1 MAMKTIRVSEEI
13 HTKLS
18 HLGLKSETYNDI
30 IGRLISAYEK
40 EYLEDFSDEDAEYY
54 NERIRQFENGN
65 YEGTRKV
72 DLDAIRAKRSQ

>member
-1 MAMKTIRVSEEI
+1 MTMKTIRVSEEI

-30 IGRLISAYEK
+30 IARLISAYEK
-40 EYLEDFSDEDAEYY
+40 EYLEDFTDEDAEYY

>member
-30 IGRLISAYEK
+30 IGRLISAYE
-40 EYLEDFSDEDAEYY
+40 EQYLDDLTDEEAAYY

-65 YEGTRKV
+65 YDGTVEVNLEALRKKY
-72 DLDAIRAKRSQ
+72 DW

>member
-1 MAMKTIRVSEEI
+1 MKTIRVSEEI
-13 HTKLS
+13 HKKLS

-30 IGRLISAYEK
+30 IGRLISAYE
-40 EYLEDFSDEDAEYY
+40 EEFFEDFSDEDAAYY
-54 NERIRQFENGN
+54 NERIRQFEKGN

>member
-1 MAMKTIRVSEEI
+1 MVMKTIRVSEEI

-30 IGRLISAYEK
+30 IGRLISAYEA
-40 EYLEDFSDEDAEYY
+40 EYLDDFTDEEAAYY

-65 YEGTRKV
+65 YEGTVEV
-72 DLDAIRAKRSQ
+72 DLDALREKYE

>member
-1 MAMKTIRVSEEI
+1 MAMKTIRVSEDI
-13 HTKLS
+13 HNKLS

-30 IGRLISAYEK
+30 IGRLISVYEE
-40 EYLEDFSDEDAEYY
+40 EYFEDFSDEDAEYY

>member
-1 MAMKTIRVSEEI
+1 MKTIRISEEI

-30 IGRLISAYEK
+30 IGRLISAYE
-40 EYLEDFSDEDAEYY
+40 EAYFEDFSDEDAAYY
-54 NERIRQFENGN
+54 NERISQFENGN

-72 DLDAIRAKRSQ
+72 DLDAIRERRRE

>member
-1 MAMKTIRVSEEI
+1 MAMKTIRVSEDI
-13 HTKLS
+13 HNKLS

-30 IGRLISAYEK
+30 IGRLISVYEE
-40 EYLEDFSDEDAEYY
+40 EYFEDFSDVDAVYY

>member
-13 HTKLS
+13 RERLS

-30 IGRLISAYEK
+30 IARLIDVYEK
-40 EYLEDFSDEDAEYY
+40 TYFEEFTDDEAEYY
-54 NERIRQFENGN
+54 NERIKHFEMGA

-72 DLDAIRAKRSQ
+72 DLNVIKAKRQK

>member
-13 HTKLS
+13 HERLS

-30 IGRLISAYEK
+30 IERLINVYEK
-40 EYLEDFSDEDAEYY
+40 IYFEEFTDDDAEYY
-54 NERIRQFENGN
+54 NERIKHFERGN

-72 DLDAIRAKRSQ
+72 D